1 MSPSILFVT
10 TVPVTLEVFL
20 APFARHLRERDW
32 AVDGLA
38 NGAASCARIA
48 QDFGRLFD
56 IGWTRSP
63 VSFLQLPALTRRVR
77 TIVAEGGYDLVHVH
91 TPIAAFV
98 TRFALRNLERSDRPI
113 VVYTAHGFH
122 FYRGGRPLPNR
133 VYRWMERAAA
143 RWTDYIVTI
152 NGEDLD
158 AARSFGTIKP
168 DRVRL
173 IPGIGVDPGPYA
185 QGAVAPREAHS
196 IRTELMI
203 PEDAFLLLMIAEFGR
218 VKRHEHALKALAN
231 TRNKGTVLVLA
242 GDGPL
247 EQRVRDRAEE
257 LGIKDR
263 VRFAGYRRD
272 VPALLAAADALLL
285 ASEREGLPRSM
296 LEAMAAGVPV
306 IGTDT
311 RGIADLLK
319 DGAGWI
325 ADKHDPN
332 ALAAVI
338 DIAAGDAEERA
349 RRGFRGRELVAERY
363 ALPLIMATY
372 EEMYRE
378 ALASRV

>member
-1 MSPSILFVT
+1 
-10 TVPVTLEVFL
+10 
-20 APFARHLRERDW
+20 
-32 AVDGLA
+32 
-38 NGAASCARIA
+38 
-48 QDFGRLFD
+48 
-56 IGWTRSP
+56 
-63 VSFLQLPALTRRVR
+63 
-77 TIVAEGGYDLVHVH
+77 
-91 TPIAAFV
+91 
-98 TRFALRNLERSDRPI
+98 
-113 VVYTAHGFH
+113 
-122 FYRGGRPLPNR
+122 
-133 VYRWMERAAA
+133 
-143 RWTDYIVTI
+143 
-152 NGEDLD
+152 
-158 AARSFGTIKP
+158 
-168 DRVRL
+168 
-173 IPGIGVDPGPYA
+173 
-185 QGAVAPREAHS
+185 
-196 IRTELMI
+196 MI

-231 TRNKGTVLVLA
+231 TRNKGTVLALA